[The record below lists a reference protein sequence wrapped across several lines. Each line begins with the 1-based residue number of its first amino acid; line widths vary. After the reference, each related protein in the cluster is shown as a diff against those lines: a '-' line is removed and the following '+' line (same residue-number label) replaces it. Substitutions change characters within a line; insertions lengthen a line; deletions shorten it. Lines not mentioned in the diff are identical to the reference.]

1 MFPRLPP
8 ATRALI
14 VANVL
19 MYVAQSLTAPPGGP
33 LDAGGLTE
41 LLALQPMGRNFHLW
55 QLVTYAFL
63 HGSLAHIFFNMFAL
77 YMFGG
82 ELERYWG
89 APRFLQYYFASVLA
103 AGCTQ
108 LATTWLSGSSES
120 TIGASG
126 GVFGLLLAFAFNF
139 PRQRILLLIPP
150 IPMPAWL
157 FVTIYGV
164 IELFLGVTGT
174 QANVAHFAHLGGML
188 GGAVVMLWWRLA
200 DRLRGTRGPPPW

>member
-14 VANVL
+14 AANVL
-19 MYVAQSLTAPPGGP
+19 MYVAQMLTAAGQP
-33 LDAGGLTE
+33 LDAGGLTV
-41 LLALQPMGRNFHLW
+41 LLGLQPLGPDFHLW

-82 ELERYWG
+82 ALEVYWG
-89 APRFLQYYFASVLA
+89 VPRFLQYYFASVIA
-103 AGCTQ
+103 AGGVQ
-108 LATTWLSGSSES
+108 LASTWLSGSQES

-126 GVFGLLLAFAFNF
+126 GVFGLLLAFGFNF

-164 IELFLGVTGT
+164 IELLFGVTGI
-174 QANVAHFAHLGGML
+174 QSNVAHFAHLGGML
-188 GGAVVMLWWRLA
+188 GGAVMMLWWRLE
-200 DRLRGTRGPPPW
+200 DRLRRARGPPPW